1 MECAEQEFVRN
12 LSKQAPMYC
21 LDELSIG
28 VLKENIRKKANLCA
42 TESYTIKRQKLL
54 FSVKLYKYILT
65 Q

>member
-12 LSKQAPMYC
+12 LSKIERLYC

-28 VLKENIRKKANLCA
+28 ALKENIRKKANLCA
-42 TESYTIKRQKLL
+42 TESYTIKGQKLL
-54 FSVKLYKYILT
+54 FSVKLHKHILA

>member
-1 MECAEQEFVRN
+1 MKYIEQEFARN

-28 VLKENIRKKANLCA
+28 VLKENIRKKANLYT
-42 TESYTIKRQKLL
+42 TELYTIIKQKLF
-54 FSVKLYKYILT
+54 FSVKLHKHILV